1 PPDGEETYA
10 EEIDESDSLVNSIPL
25 PGCPGCTMVK
35 NEWPGEGYTHDGETY
50 CCQGCAEGTGC
61 ICVAVE
67 TPGFS
72 RRGQKL
78 TRAEPRAGEQRS
90 GAAAPR
96 GELSGERDS
105 LVEVGRVVAL
115 FLQYFHARIKPL
127 IGVVLVVGDAGTE
140 HVHQRE
146 ALVLNGALEHFDH
159 VFLLAAERARHVSG
173 TANDCHR
180 DRINRVLNASVRRAL
195 GFHSLDT
202 RGRALAGS

>member
-1 PPDGEETYA
+1 MARGLVGACCDQPRKSAVRIDFYFVKGGPPDGEETYA

-78 TRAEPRAGEQRS
+78 TRAEPRLGEQRS
-90 GAAAPR
+90 GAPAPQ

-105 LVEVGRVVAL
+105 L
-115 FLQYFHARIKPL
+115 
-127 IGVVLVVGDAGTE
+127 GTE
-140 HVHQRE
+140 E
-146 ALVLNGALEHFDH
+146 ALDQG
-159 VFLLAAERARHVSG
+159 G
-173 TANDCHR
+173 
-180 DRINRVLNASVRRAL
+180 
-195 GFHSLDT
+195 
-202 RGRALAGS
+202 

>member
-1 PPDGEETYA
+1 MARRLVGACGQPRKSAVRIDFYFVKGGPPDGEETYA
-10 EEIDESDSLVNSIPL
+10 DRNHESDSLVNSIPL

-78 TRAEPRAGEQRS
+78 TRAEPRPGEQRS
-90 GAAAPR
+90 GAPAPQ

-105 LVEVGRVVAL
+105 L
-115 FLQYFHARIKPL
+115 
-127 IGVVLVVGDAGTE
+127 GTE
-140 HVHQRE
+140 E
-146 ALVLNGALEHFDH
+146 ALDQG
-159 VFLLAAERARHVSG
+159 G
-173 TANDCHR
+173 
-180 DRINRVLNASVRRAL
+180 
-195 GFHSLDT
+195 
-202 RGRALAGS
+202 

>member
-1 PPDGEETYA
+1 MARGLVGACCDQPRKSAVRIDFYFVKGGPPDGEETYA

-78 TRAEPRAGEQRS
+78 TRAEPRPGEQRS
-90 GAAAPR
+90 GAPAPQ
-96 GELSGERDS
+96 GELSGERDT
-105 LVEVGRVVAL
+105 L
-115 FLQYFHARIKPL
+115 
-127 IGVVLVVGDAGTE
+127 GTE
-140 HVHQRE
+140 E
-146 ALVLNGALEHFDH
+146 ALDQG
-159 VFLLAAERARHVSG
+159 G
-173 TANDCHR
+173 
-180 DRINRVLNASVRRAL
+180 
-195 GFHSLDT
+195 
-202 RGRALAGS
+202 

>member
-1 PPDGEETYA
+1 MARGLVGACCDQPRKSAVRIDFYFVKGGPPDGEETYA

-78 TRAEPRAGEQRS
+78 TRAEPRPGEQRS
-90 GAAAPR
+90 GAPAPQ

-105 LVEVGRVVAL
+105 L
-115 FLQYFHARIKPL
+115 
-127 IGVVLVVGDAGTE
+127 GTE
-140 HVHQRE
+140 E
-146 ALVLNGALEHFDH
+146 ALDQG
-159 VFLLAAERARHVSG
+159 G
-173 TANDCHR
+173 
-180 DRINRVLNASVRRAL
+180 
-195 GFHSLDT
+195 
-202 RGRALAGS
+202 